1 MLEKKFSAYYL
12 WTVHLHY
19 FTKIKSKKKKSQHK
33 RNQGFS
39 YYFCLMIEGSGSVR
53 IRIQEA
59 QKHTDPTDRDPQH
72 CLQRC
77 LKSKCIQAILAES
90 RVVDVL
96 MSCAMSVAERCRVD
110 TPQGLAV
117 EPGREE
123 PTLKVSSDSF
133 FLIKR

>member
-1 MLEKKFSAYYL
+1 
-12 WTVHLHY
+12 
-19 FTKIKSKKKKSQHK
+19 
-33 RNQGFS
+33 
-39 YYFCLMIEGSGSVR
+39 MIHIGLAPWIR
-53 IRIQEA
+53 IRTEIIA
-59 QKHTDPTDRDPQH
+59 DPQH
-72 CLQRC
+72 CL
-77 LKSKCIQAILAES
+77 KSKFLQAILAES

-133 FLIKR
+133 FLISIVL